1 MFCVLYLSVD
11 CSSDPTRILLPLSL
25 PLFVFLSNP
34 WSWYTRIAADRRII
48 QGTADSGHDLARPL
62 SLSLFRSLTRSLT
75 HFQFFSFRSDFAPC
89 ISTLTVSGCF
99 GPRNRAGPG
108 RQTQFARPL
117 LRERINWAAV
127 DERNALHRGGDLA
140 RSPSCPIGR
149 LISGRA
155 RVWWLVGGE
164 FVKQCA
170 LISARLYI
178 YTQVS
183 DIFEGGLVGWDRVSI
198 RVWTGVGNN
207 RIERRSQFVSV
218 VANRINAYVI
228 EKRVDR

>member
-1 MFCVLYLSVD
+1 M
-11 CSSDPTRILLPLSL
+11 IH
-25 PLFVFLSNP
+25 
-34 WSWYTRIAADRRII
+34 ADR
-48 QGTADSGHDLARPL
+48 SGSKDNSRYGRLWPWPSST

-178 YTQVS
+178 YIYIHKFLIFSKEASSDEIESRFEFERALGTIVS
-183 DIFEGGLVGWDRVSI
+183 NEDRDSYPLLQ
-198 RVWTGVGNN
+198 
-207 RIERRSQFVSV
+207 IESTRT
-218 VANRINAYVI
+218 
-228 EKRVDR
+228 